1 MIISLMPDYS
11 NGKIYK
17 LVSDNTDMIYI
28 GSTTIKLNKRLSEH
42 KSQFK
47 NNNNFVYSKKLF
59 KLGENVSIELIK
71 LFPCNCRKELEKEEG
86 KYILEYKNICVNK
99 YIAGRTIKEYMKK
112 YNKKQ
117 WEDNKEKIKEKRK
130 EKYKCI
136 CGSEFIKI
144 HKSRHNKTK
153 KHISFINN
161 NK

>member
-1 MIISLMPDYS
+1 MPDYS
-11 NGKIYK
+11 NAKIYK

-59 KLGENVSIELIK
+59 QLGVNVSIELIK

-130 EKYKCI
+130 EKYKCE
-136 CGSEFIKI
+136 CGSEFRKI
-144 HKSRHNKTK
+144 DKARHNKTI